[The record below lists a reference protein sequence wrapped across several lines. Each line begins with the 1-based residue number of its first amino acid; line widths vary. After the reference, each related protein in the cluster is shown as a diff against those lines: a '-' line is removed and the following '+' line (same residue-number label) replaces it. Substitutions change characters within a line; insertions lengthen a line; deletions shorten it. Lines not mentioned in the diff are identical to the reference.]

1 MMQSV
6 FMEHFSRD
14 LGRLV
19 DILIYFVS
27 KPVRRGSMW
36 ATYPFQTFA
45 HSCAGQSVE
54 GQRKKGR
61 EKENKK

>member
-19 DILIYFVS
+19 AVLVYFVS
-27 KPVRRGSMW
+27 KPVRRFSMW

-45 HSCAGQSVE
+45 HSCAGQSFE
-54 GQRKKGR
+54 GQRK
-61 EKENKK
+61 EENKK